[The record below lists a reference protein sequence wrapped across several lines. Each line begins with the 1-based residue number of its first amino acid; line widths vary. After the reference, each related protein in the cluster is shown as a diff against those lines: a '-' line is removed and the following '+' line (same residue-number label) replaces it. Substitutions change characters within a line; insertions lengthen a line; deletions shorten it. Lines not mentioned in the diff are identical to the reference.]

1 MTRALRVH
9 LGLGANLGDPTGQ
22 IAEALRRVDDLSGVA
37 VVAVSS
43 LYETEPVGPPQPRYR
58 NAAAELRSDLPL
70 RALLDAL
77 QATEVRL
84 GRVRSDEARWGPRR
98 IDLDLL
104 LAEECIVA
112 EPGLAVPH
120 PRLAERPFVLV
131 PLAEIAPNARHPILG
146 RTVRELLAACPAA
159 DPPPRLVGA
168 SPFRREAAT
177 PSTNDSLP

>member
-9 LGLGANLGDPTGQ
+9 LGLGANLGDPAHQ
-22 IAEALRRVDDLSGVA
+22 IGEALRLIDGLPGVA

-58 NAAAELRSDLPL
+58 NAAAELRVAVPL

-77 QATEVRL
+77 QGIEVRL
-84 GRVRSDEARWGPRR
+84 GRIRTDEARWGPRR

-104 LAEECIVA
+104 LAEECVVA

-131 PLAEIAPNARHPILG
+131 PLAEIAPEARHPILG
-146 RTVRELLAACPAA
+146 RTVRELLATCPAA
-159 DPPPRLVGA
+159 DPPPRIVGA
-168 SPFRREAAT
+168 ASFRPAPAT
-177 PSTNDSLP
+177 FSGDFT